1 MAHEHHH
8 HDHDHHGHDHDH
20 DHGHSHIHEA
30 NEKNLRRVMI
40 ALVLTGLFMVVE
52 VAGGII
58 SGSLAL
64 LADAGHMLTDT
75 MALALA
81 AMAFHVSKRPP
92 DGKLTFGYQRFQIL
106 AAFVNGISLLAIVG
120 WILFEA
126 VNRFLNPNEILG
138 ETMLVV
144 AAAGLLVNMVSFAV
158 LHTGDQE
165 NLNIRGA
172 ALHVAGD
179 LLGSVAAI
187 VAALVIIYTG
197 WTPIDP
203 ILSVAVAVLIMKS
216 AWSLVK
222 RSAHIL
228 LEGAP
233 EWLDVPAMQERVVAG
248 VPGVGEIHHVHIWG
262 LTPQELILT
271 MHMSVVD
278 GVPSQSDVVRDTK
291 QFMKDEY
298 GIAHST
304 IEVDIDGCSDH

>member
-1 MAHEHHH
+1 MGHEH
-8 HDHDHHGHDHDH
+8 HDHDHHDDH
-20 DHGHSHIHEA
+20 DHGHSLVHEA
-30 NEKNLRRVMI
+30 NEKNLRRVLV
-40 ALVLTGLFMVVE
+40 ALVLTGTFMIVE
-52 VAGGII
+52 VVGGII

-75 MALALA
+75 VALALA

-126 VNRFLNPNEILG
+126 INRFLNPNEILG
-138 ETMLVV
+138 EMMLVV
-144 AAAGLLVNMVSFAV
+144 AAAGLLVNLISFAV

-197 WTPIDP
+197 WMPIDP
-203 ILSVAVAVLIMKS
+203 ILSVAVAILILKS
-216 AWSLVK
+216 AWALVK

-233 EWLDVPAMQERVVAG
+233 EWLDVQAMQERVVAG

-262 LTPQELILT
+262 LTPQELMLT

-278 GVPSQSDVVRDTK
+278 GVASQSDVVRDTK
-291 QFMKDEY
+291 KFMKDEY
-298 GIAHST
+298 GIGHST
-304 IEVDIDGCSDH
+304 IEVDVDGCSDH

>member
-1 MAHEHHH
+1 ME
-8 HDHDHHGHDHDH
+8 HDHHNHADEDADGQ
-20 DHGHSHIHEA
+20 SHAHKA
-30 NEKNLRRVMI
+30 NEKNLRRVMV
-40 ALVLTGLFMVVE
+40 ALVLTGVFMIVE
-52 VAGGII
+52 VVGGII

-92 DGKLTFGYQRFQIL
+92 DGNLTFGYQRFQIL
-106 AAFVNGISLLAIVG
+106 AAFVNGLSLLAIVG

-126 VNRFLNPNEILG
+126 INRFISPNEILG

-144 AAAGLLVNMVSFAV
+144 AAAGLVVNLISFAV
-158 LHTGDQE
+158 LHSGDQD

-197 WTPIDP
+197 WTLIDP
-203 ILSVAVAVLIMKS
+203 ILSVAVAALILKS

-233 EWLDVPAMQERVVAG
+233 EWLNVQMMQDRIVAG

-262 LTPQELILT
+262 LTPQELMLT
-271 MHMSVVD
+271 MHMSIT
-278 GVPSQSDVVRDTK
+278 GGASQSEVIREAK
-291 QFMKDEY
+291 RFLKNEY
-298 GIAHST
+298 GIGHAT
-304 IEVDIDGCSDH
+304 IEVDVDGCSDH

>member
-1 MAHEHHH
+1 MGHDEHHH
-8 HDHDHHGHDHDH
+8 RDGDN
-20 DHGHSHIHEA
+20 GHSSTRAA

-40 ALVLTGLFMVVE
+40 ALVLTGAFMVVE
-52 VAGGII
+52 VVGGII

-81 AMAFHVSKRPP
+81 ATAFHVSKRPP

-106 AAFVNGISLLAIVG
+106 AAFVNGLSLLAIVG

-126 VNRFLNPNEILG
+126 VSRFINPNEILG

-144 AAAGLLVNMVSFAV
+144 AAAGLAVNLISFAV

-187 VAALVIIYTG
+187 VAALVIIFTG
-197 WTPIDP
+197 WTMIDP
-203 ILSVAVAVLIMKS
+203 ILSIAVAALILKS
-216 AWSLVK
+216 AWMLVK

-233 EWLDVPAMQERVVAG
+233 EWLDVQVMQERIVAG
-248 VPGVGEIHHVHIWG
+248 VPGVSEIHHVHIWG
-262 LTPQELILT
+262 LTPQELMLT
-271 MHMSVVD
+271 MHMSVSSNA
-278 GVPSQSDVVRDTK
+278 PSQSEVVRNTK

-298 GIAHST
+298 GIGHST
-304 IEVDIDGCSDH
+304 IEVDVDGCSDH

>member
-1 MAHEHHH
+1 MG
-8 HDHDHHGHDHDH
+8 HDHNHGHDHGH
-20 DHGHSHIHEA
+20 AHGS
-30 NEKNLRRVMI
+30 NLRRVMI
-40 ALVLTGLFMVVE
+40 ALVLTGTFMVVE
-52 VAGGII
+52 VVGGII

-92 DGKLTFGYQRFQIL
+92 DGRLTYGYQRFQIL
-106 AAFVNGISLLAIVG
+106 AAFVNGLSLLAIVG

-126 VNRFLNPNEILG
+126 VSRFISPRDVLG

-144 AAAGLLVNMVSFAV
+144 AVAGLVVNLVSFTV

-179 LLGSVAAI
+179 LLGSIAAI
-187 VAALVIIYTG
+187 VAAIVIIYTG
-197 WTPIDP
+197 WVPIDP
-203 ILSVAVAVLIMKS
+203 LLSIAVAGLILRS

-222 RSAHIL
+222 RSAHVL

-233 EWLDVPAMQERVVAG
+233 EWLDVEAMQQRIVAD
-248 VPGVGEIHHVHIWG
+248 VPGVGGIHHVHIWG
-262 LTPQELILT
+262 LTPQQLMLT
-271 MHMSVVD
+271 MHMSLRGPVD
-278 GVPSQSDVVRDTK
+278 SQADVVRRVK
-291 QFMKDEY
+291 RFLQEEY
-298 GIAHST
+298 GIGHST
-304 IEVDIDGCSDH
+304 IEVEVDGCSDD

>member
-1 MAHEHHH
+1 
-8 HDHDHHGHDHDH
+8 
-20 DHGHSHIHEA
+20 
-30 NEKNLRRVMI
+30 MI
-40 ALVLTGLFMVVE
+40 ALVLTGVFMVVE
-52 VAGGII
+52 VVGGII

-92 DGKLTFGYQRFQIL
+92 NGKLTYGYQRFQIL
-106 AAFVNGISLLAIVG
+106 AAFVNGLSLLAIVG

-126 VNRFLNPNEILG
+126 FNRFMNPREVLA
-138 ETMLVV
+138 ETMLLV
-144 AAAGLLVNMVSFAV
+144 AAAGLVVNIVAFAV
-158 LHTGDQE
+158 LHSGDQE

-187 VAALVIIYTG
+187 VAAVVIIYTG
-197 WTPIDP
+197 WFMIDP
-203 ILSVAVAVLIMKS
+203 ILSIAVAALILKS
-216 AWSLVK
+216 AWALVQ

-233 EWLDVPAMQERVVAG
+233 EWLNVGQMQDRIVAG
-248 VPGVGEIHHVHIWG
+248 VAGVGEIHHVHIWG
-262 LTPQELILT
+262 LTPQELMLT
-271 MHMSVVD
+271 MHMSVTD
-278 GVPSQSDVVRDTK
+278 DIESQSDVIRNTK
-291 QFMKDEY
+291 QFLREEY
-298 GIAHST
+298 GIGHAT